1 MKKVLSFMLVLA
13 MLMTQFVMPV
23 FADAAGDDYWYD
35 DPYEELEV
43 ESVTVTVSEP
53 LIENASG
60 WYEDVCDENGE
71 VTGTFFYYDVD
82 YANPTVTVVYEN
94 GDVEEDLPY
103 NLYGDV
109 EIYNDQYEKAWGLG
123 KHSVTLVY
131 RGVEATFEVEIVET
145 PVKSVTAVAQNKL
158 IDGLDSWVEVYTDDE
173 GNEVET
179 TLYYWGRVEV
189 LFTVTMKDGTAIKG
203 NEDEIYEQTGYF
215 VNNNIDQYENPFVI
229 GKNKVEYT
237 FMNVSCEGVI
247 EVIPNPYKG
256 VTLKGENEVYLV
268 FEGIDEKDTYES
280 KITEVYFEELKSE
293 GCYYA
298 TIFTDDEKFYD
309 AILYCDINDDGE
321 AILNKNVCIEIGPFI
336 TNTLAT
342 CNYFKAE
349 YIRESIIY
357 NSVNYYA
364 TCEAMID
371 KPFNSYNAEEP
382 DIDHLVALSTYVGRY
397 YSEIEYSDF
406 GMIYKLSVE
415 ECEKNIEEIFGITD
429 VDVKESEFYNRKL
442 FGGEVV
448 VEDYNSSMYP
458 EEIEMVF
465 KDGKWVITSD
475 IFDNIYGIE
484 AMVYVGK
491 ITVVLNEDGT
501 VCSIDIE
508 KIEIE
513 AGDVNC
519 DGAVTAVDARL
530 VLQYVAG
537 LIGEYEFN
545 TFYSDLNDDGAVTAV
560 DARLILQKVAG
571 LIE

>member
-35 DPYEELEV
+35 DPYEDLEV

-158 IDGLDSWVEVYTDDE
+158 IDGFDSWVEVYTDDE

-508 KIEIE
+508 EIEIE

>member
-448 VEDYNSSMYP
+448 VEDYSSSMYP

-475 IFDNIYGIE
+475 IFDCIYGIE

-537 LIGEYEFN
+537 LIDEYEFN
-545 TFYSDLNDDGAVTAV
+545 TFYSDLNEDGAVTAV

>member
-35 DPYEELEV
+35 DPYEDLEV

-158 IDGLDSWVEVYTDDE
+158 IDGFDSWVEVYTDDE

-508 KIEIE
+508 EIEIE

-545 TFYSDLNDDGAVTAV
+545 TFYSDLNEDGAVTAV

>member
-1 MKKVLSFMLVLA
+1 MKKVLSFMLALA

-35 DPYEELEV
+35 DPYEGLEV

-71 VTGTFFYYDVD
+71 VTDTFFYYDVD

-94 GDVEEDLPY
+94 GDVEEDSPY

-109 EIYNDQYEKAWGLG
+109 EIYDDQYEKAWGLG

-131 RGVEATFEVEIVET
+131 RGVEATFEVEVVET

-158 IDGLDSWVEVYTDDE
+158 VDGLDSWEDVYTDDE

-189 LFTVTMKDGTAIKG
+189 LFTVTMKDGTVIKG
-203 NEDEIYEQTGYF
+203 NEYEIYDQTGYG
-215 VNNNIDQYENPFVI
+215 VNYNIDQYENPFVI

-247 EVIPNPYKG
+247 EVVPNPYKG
-256 VTLKGENEVYLV
+256 VTLKGENEAYLV
-268 FEGIDEKDTYES
+268 FEGIDEKDTYET
-280 KITEVYFEELKSE
+280 KITEVYFYELRSE

-309 AILYCDINDDGE
+309 VMFYCDIDNDGY
-321 AILNKNVCIEIGPFI
+321 AILNKNVCIEIGPFT
-336 TNTLAT
+336 TNTLET

-349 YIRESIIY
+349 YIRESITY

-371 KPFNSYNAEEP
+371 KSFNGYSAEEP
-382 DIDHLVALSTYVGRY
+382 DIDHLIALSTYSGRH
-397 YSEIEYSDF
+397 YSEVEYSDF
-406 GMIYKLSVE
+406 GMIYKLTVE

-429 VDVKESEFYNRKL
+429 VDVKDSDFYNRKL

-448 VEDYNSSMYP
+448 VEYYSSSVYP
-458 EEIEMVF
+458 EKVEMVF
-465 KDGKWVITSD
+465 KDDKWVITSN
-475 IFDNIYGIE
+475 IFDYNYGIE
-484 AMVYVGK
+484 AMEYVGK

-501 VCSIDIE
+501 VYSIDIE
-508 KIEIE
+508 EIEIE

-537 LIGEYEFN
+537 LIDEYEFN